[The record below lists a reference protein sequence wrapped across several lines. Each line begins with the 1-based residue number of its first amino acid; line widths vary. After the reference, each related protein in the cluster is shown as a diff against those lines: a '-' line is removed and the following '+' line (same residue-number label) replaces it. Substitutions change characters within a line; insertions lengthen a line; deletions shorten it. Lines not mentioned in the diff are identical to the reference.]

1 MKKQRVVNVTGPMA
15 PYASGFGRE
24 LKQRGY
30 TDLSAA
36 QQLRLMAHASRWLAA
51 RDLAATAFSPEEIE
65 SFCVERRAAGYRGL
79 RTAKAVGPLQE
90 FLQGQGVLPTPTPS
104 EPVSADEK
112 LLEHYRNYLVN
123 ERGLVAN
130 GVSSYVRSAVSFL
143 AGHPGVASGSGI
155 SAAQVQA
162 FCVRELPERG
172 GSAARN
178 LAGGLRSL
186 LRFLHVAGLINAPLA
201 QAVPPVARRRG
212 SAVRGVSA
220 ATLSQLLASCD
231 RRRDVGRR
239 DYAMVLVLARLGLRA
254 GEVTRLTL
262 DDIDWRNGELVVR
275 GKGGRDERLPL
286 PADVGAAIA
295 GYLPRGRPRS
305 EDRAVFLRAIAPRTA
320 MSPTGVTHVVYAACD
335 RAGVARIG
343 AHRLRHSAATQ
354 MLRGGA
360 SLTEVAQVLRH
371 VNLATTAIYAKVDF
385 VSLRPLAPSWPG
397 GAA

>member
-1 MKKQRVVNVTGPMA
+1 MKKQRVVNVTGPLA
-15 PYASGFGRE
+15 PYASGFGGE

-90 FLQGQGVLPTPTPS
+90 FLQGRGVLPTPTPS

-130 GVSSYVRSAVSFL
+130 AVSSYVRSAASFL
-143 AGHPGVASGSGI
+143 EGHPGVANGSGV
-155 SAAQVQA
+155 SAAEVHA

-178 LAGGLRSL
+178 LASGLRSL

-220 ATLSQLLASCD
+220 ATLSQLLTSCD

-295 GYLPRGRPRS
+295 GYLRRGRPRS

-320 MSPTGVTHVVYAACD
+320 MSPPGVTHVVYAACD
-335 RAGVARIG
+335 RAGVARVG
-343 AHRLRHSAATQ
+343 AHRLRHSAATE

>member
-1 MKKQRVVNVTGPMA
+1 MKKQRVVNVTGPLA

-24 LKQRGY
+24 LRQRGY

-51 RDLAATAFSPEEIE
+51 RDLAATALSPEEIE

-90 FLQGQGVLPTPTPS
+90 FLQGQGVSPTPTPS

-130 GVSSYVRSAVSFL
+130 GVSSYVRSAAAFL
-143 AGHPGVASGSGI
+143 AGHPGVARGSGVNV
-155 SAAQVQA
+155 AEVHA

-172 GSAARN
+172 GSAAQH
-178 LAGGLRSL
+178 LASGLRSF
-186 LRFLHVAGLINAPLA
+186 LRFLHVAGLVNAPLA

-212 SAVRGVSA
+212 SVVRGVSA

-239 DYAMVLVLARLGLRA
+239 DYAMVLVLARYGLRA

-275 GKGGRDERLPL
+275 GKGGRDARLPL

-295 GYLPRGRPRS
+295 GYLRRGRPRS

-320 MSPTGVTHVVYAACD
+320 MSPPAVTHVVYAACD

-360 SLTEVAQVLRH
+360 SLSEVAQVLRH